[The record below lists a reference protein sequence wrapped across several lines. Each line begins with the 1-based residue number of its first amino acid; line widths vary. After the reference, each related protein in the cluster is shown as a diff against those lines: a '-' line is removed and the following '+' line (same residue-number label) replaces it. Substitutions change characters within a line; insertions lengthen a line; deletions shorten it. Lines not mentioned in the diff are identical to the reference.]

1 MNPLLEDSHRHL
13 GELLTA
19 VERCI
24 YFLEGARSRISWPV
38 TGDELAARNKDIDLF
53 TNLSAVN
60 ERFAKLQDTLGTAM
74 RHAAM
79 LAGEPS
85 DNFLRVLAFFEKN
98 RILASVKDW
107 QAMRALRNLAAHEY
121 GTNYAKTAD
130 HFNAIHSNIPTLYQ
144 MAAHFFRFCSENLDI
159 TASSPDFSKDV
170 EIILR
175 NMRNAK

>member
-1 MNPLLEDSHRHL
+1 MNSLHEEPHHHL

-24 YFLEGARSRISWPV
+24 FFLEGARSRIPWPL
-38 TGDELAARNKDIDLF
+38 TGDELAARNKDLDLF

-74 RHAAM
+74 RHAAL

-98 RILASVKDW
+98 RVLETVKDW
-107 QAMRALRNLAAHEY
+107 QAIRALRNLAAHEY
-121 GTNYAKTAD
+121 GTNYAITAD
-130 HFNAIHSNIPTLYQ
+130 HFNAVNSTTPTLYR
-144 MAAHFFRFCSENLDI
+144 MAAHFFRFCADNLDI
-159 TASSPDFSKDV
+159 TTSSPDFSKDV

-175 NMRNAK
+175 ASFDK